1 MSSIGGDKSLDENP
15 APDDELRSDA
25 AADPEPRADSGAEP
39 AAAVAPAASTRHP
52 GRSWAVPLAL
62 LIGVVLGWLAY
73 GHFHEAPAEPPAAD
87 TLAADAAGGWWNIA
101 GDRYLQLDWDG
112 RRATLTDYS
121 ASDKG
126 VTSTGS
132 WRTTDHTVIVH
143 VTGAAGELSKEF
155 ELVGN
160 EAEMFLAP
168 TPAASARLMDCWIAD
183 HGDGDDNEE
192 PHGPRSVQAM
202 LDSLRPIHPS
212 IAPVAQ
218 RLAADIDTL

>member
-1 MSSIGGDKSLDENP
+1 M
-15 APDDELRSDA
+15 
-25 AADPEPRADSGAEP
+25 
-39 AAAVAPAASTRHP
+39 
-52 GRSWAVPLAL
+52 PLAL

-87 TLAADAAGGWWNIA
+87 TLAADAAGGWWNIV

-126 VTSTGS
+126 MTSTGS

-168 TPAASARLMDCWIAD
+168 APAASAKLMDCWIAD
-183 HGDGDDNEE
+183 HGDADDNEE
-192 PHGPRSVQAM
+192 PQRPRSVQAM
-202 LDSLRPIHPS
+202 LDSLRLIHLS
-212 IAPVAQ
+212 ITPVAQ
-218 RLAADIDTL
+218 RLAAAVDHL

>member
-1 MSSIGGDKSLDENP
+1 
-15 APDDELRSDA
+15 
-25 AADPEPRADSGAEP
+25 
-39 AAAVAPAASTRHP
+39 
-52 GRSWAVPLAL
+52 L

-132 WRTTDHTVIVH
+132 WRTTDHTVIVR
-143 VTGAAGELSKEF
+143 VAGAAGELSKEF

-160 EAEMFLAP
+160 EVEMFLAP
-168 TPAASARLMDCWIAD
+168 APAASAKLMDCWIAD
-183 HGDGDDNEE
+183 HGDGEDSEE
-192 PHGPRSVQAM
+192 QQGSRSVQAM
-202 LDSLRPIHPS
+202 LDRRWLIQPWIT
-212 IAPVAQ
+212 PVAQ
-218 RLAADIDTL
+218 RFAATVDNL